1 MLEWL
6 RTPAAIVFVFGVVIF
21 VHELG
26 HFIAAKL
33 MGVYAPRFSI
43 GFGPALWSHKWGE
56 TEYIVAAFPL
66 GGYVR
71 MASRED
77 ESMAFLE
84 GGSETLAAVG
94 AALSGADAIASAA
107 PPPRYYD
114 PEGMA
119 PFGPRPVPEHRW
131 FESKS
136 LPARLF
142 IMLAGVTMNFLL
154 GFFIFAG
161 LIISTGDV
169 ELSSREIGG
178 IVAVPGADSALRAL
192 APGDTIVAVDGH
204 AVTTWNDAQNRIATD
219 TGSTLRIQT
228 NRGTAV
234 IATLDT
240 GFLSRPGIANVVL
253 TPYLP
258 PVVDQVIAHHPAE
271 AAGMQSGDSIT
282 AIDGTPVRTWS
293 AVVNRIEASPGKPL
307 TLTVQ
312 RAAGSKDIVVT
323 PESASGLSPIT
334 QRDTVLG
341 KIGASRKLIGTKKP
355 IAVGVAVHDAWL
367 ASWESAVL
375 VVHTLK
381 ELAVGRQS
389 VKGLMGPVGLAVQS
403 GEAAKQG
410 WSSLLGL
417 LSLLSINL
425 AVFNL
430 LPIPILDGGQ
440 IVINIAESVKGRALD
455 IRTREWFF
463 RVGLAAILILFSIV
477 MFNDVSALARRLFHL

>member
-6 RTPAAIVFVFGVVIF
+6 RTPAAILFVIGVVIF

-43 GFGPALWSHKWGE
+43 GFGPALWSRKWGE
-56 TEYIVAAFPL
+56 TEYILAAFPL

-77 ESMAFLE
+77 ESMAFIE
-84 GGSETLAAVG
+84 GGTETPASMAG
-94 AALSGADAIASAA
+94 GSGAPAIAPEAKK
-107 PPPRYYD
+107 PRYYSS
-114 PEGMA
+114 EGLA
-119 PFGPRPVPEHRW
+119 PFGPHPVPEHRW

-154 GFFIFAG
+154 GFFILAG
-161 LIISTGDV
+161 LIISAGDV
-169 ELSSREIGG
+169 QLPSREIGG
-178 IVAVPGADSALRAL
+178 IVAVPGADSVLRAL
-192 APGDTIVAVDGH
+192 APGDTVIAVDGH
-204 AVTTWNDAQNRIATD
+204 AVATWNDVQKRIATD
-219 TGSTLRIQT
+219 SGSTLHIQT
-228 NRGTAV
+228 NRGSAV

-240 GFLSRPGIANVVL
+240 GFLSRPGIANFVL
-253 TPYLP
+253 TPYFP
-258 PVVDQVIAHHPAE
+258 PVVDQVIANHPAQ
-271 AAGMQSGDSIT
+271 AAGIQPGDSIT

-293 AVVNRIEASPGKPL
+293 AVVNRIEASPGKAL

-312 RAAGSKDIVVT
+312 RAGGSKEIVVT
-323 PESASGLSPIT
+323 PESAAGLSPIT

-341 KIGASRKLIGTKKP
+341 KIGASRKIIGTKSP
-355 IAVGVAVHDAWL
+355 IGIGVATHDAWI
-367 ASWESAVL
+367 ASWQSAGL

-381 ELAVGRQS
+381 ELLVGRQS

-417 LSLLSINL
+417 VSLISINL

-440 IVINIAESVKGRALD
+440 IVINIAEAVKGRALD

>member
-1 MLEWL
+1 MLDWL

-43 GFGPALWSHKWGE
+43 GFGPALWSRKWGE
-56 TEYIVAAFPL
+56 TEYIIAAFPL

-77 ESMAFLE
+77 EAMAFLE
-84 GGSETLAAVG
+84 GGNETPVPEAGGNG
-94 AALSGADAIASAA
+94 APAIAPEAKR
-107 PPPRYYD
+107 PRYYD
-114 PEGMA
+114 PQGLA

-154 GFFIFAG
+154 GFFILAG
-161 LIISTGDV
+161 LIVSTGNV
-169 ELSSREIGG
+169 VLTSREIGS
-178 IVAVPGADSALRAL
+178 ILAVPGADSTLRGL
-192 APGDTIVAVDGH
+192 AAGDTVVSVDGQP
-204 AVTTWNDAQNRIATD
+204 VSTWNDVQLRIASD
-219 TGSTLRIQT
+219 TGATLRIQT
-228 NRGTAV
+228 NRGVAT

-240 GFLSRPGIANVVL
+240 GLLSRPGIANVVL
-253 TPYLP
+253 FPYLP
-258 PVVDQVIAHHPAE
+258 PVVDQVTPGHPAA
-271 AAGMQSGDSIT
+271 AAGMLTGDSIT
-282 AIDGTPVRTWS
+282 AVNGEPVRTWS
-293 AVVNRIEASPGKPL
+293 GLVAHIEASPGKLL

-312 RAAGSKDIVVT
+312 RGTTSREFRVT
-323 PESASGLSPIT
+323 PESTTALSPIT
-334 QRDTVLG
+334 QRDTVVG
-341 KIGASRKLIGTKKP
+341 KIGASRKIVEKRSPVST
-355 IAVGVAVHDAWL
+355 GVAMRDAWVG
-367 ASWESAVL
+367 SWQSAAL
-375 VVHTLK
+375 IVHTLR
-381 ELAVGRQS
+381 ELMVGRQS
-389 VKGLMGPVGLAVQS
+389 IKGLTGPVGLAVQS

-410 WSSLLGL
+410 WTSLLSL

-425 AVFNL
+425 AVVNL

-440 IVINIAESVKGRALD
+440 IVINIAETIKGRALD

-463 RVGLAAILILFSIV
+463 RVGLAAILLIFSIV
-477 MFNDVSALARRLFHL
+477 MFNDVTALARRVFHL

>member
-56 TEYIVAAFPL
+56 TEYIVAALPL

-84 GGSETLAAVG
+84 GGSETPAA
-94 AALSGADAIASAA
+94 AAGGSGAPGIAPEAKK
-107 PPPRYYD
+107 PRYYD

-154 GFFIFAG
+154 GFLIFVG
-161 LIISTGDV
+161 LILSTGDV

-204 AVTTWNDAQNRIATD
+204 AVTTWNDAQKRIATD
-219 TGSTLRIQT
+219 TGS
-228 NRGTAV
+228 
-234 IATLDT
+234 
-240 GFLSRPGIANVVL
+240 
-253 TPYLP
+253 
-258 PVVDQVIAHHPAE
+258 
-271 AAGMQSGDSIT
+271 
-282 AIDGTPVRTWS
+282 
-293 AVVNRIEASPGKPL
+293 
-307 TLTVQ
+307 
-312 RAAGSKDIVVT
+312 
-323 PESASGLSPIT
+323 
-334 QRDTVLG
+334 
-341 KIGASRKLIGTKKP
+341 
-355 IAVGVAVHDAWL
+355 
-367 ASWESAVL
+367 
-375 VVHTLK
+375 
-381 ELAVGRQS
+381 
-389 VKGLMGPVGLAVQS
+389 
-403 GEAAKQG
+403 
-410 WSSLLGL
+410 
-417 LSLLSINL
+417 
-425 AVFNL
+425 
-430 LPIPILDGGQ
+430 
-440 IVINIAESVKGRALD
+440 
-455 IRTREWFF
+455 
-463 RVGLAAILILFSIV
+463 
-477 MFNDVSALARRLFHL
+477 

>member
-1 MLEWL
+1 MLDWL

-43 GFGPALWSHKWGE
+43 GFGPALWSRKWGE
-56 TEYIVAAFPL
+56 TEYILAALPL

-84 GGSETLAAVG
+84 GGSETPATAVG
-94 AALSGADAIASAA
+94 GSGAPAVA
-107 PPPRYYD
+107 PEAKKPRYYD
-114 PEGMA
+114 PDGFA
-119 PFGPRPVPEHRW
+119 PFGPRPVPENRW

-154 GFFIFAG
+154 GFLILAG

-169 ELSSREIGG
+169 ILPSREIGG
-178 IVAVPGADSALRAL
+178 IVAVPGADSALRQL
-192 APGDTIVAVDGH
+192 SPGDTILAVDGQPV
-204 AVTTWNDAQNRIATD
+204 ATWNDVQDRIVKD
-219 TGSTLRIQT
+219 SSKILRIQT
-228 NRGTAV
+228 NRGTAE

-240 GFLSRPGIANVVL
+240 GFFSRPGIANFVL

-258 PVVDQVIAHHPAE
+258 PVVDQVIANHPA
-271 AAGMQSGDSIT
+271 AQAGVLPGDSII
-282 AIDGTPVRTWS
+282 AVNGEPVRTWS
-293 AVVNRIEASPGKPL
+293 AVVNYIESSPGKPI

-312 RAAGSKDIVVT
+312 RAMGAKDIVLT
-323 PESASGLSPIT
+323 PEAAPGLSPIT

-341 KIGASRKLIGTKKP
+341 KIGASRKIVGTRKP
-355 IAVGVAVHDAWL
+355 IPAGDAMHDAWV
-367 ASWESAVL
+367 ASWASAGL
-375 VVHTLK
+375 VVHTLH
-381 ELAVGRQS
+381 ELIVGHQPL
-389 VKGLMGPVGLAVQS
+389 KGLMGPVGLAVQS

-410 WSSLLGL
+410 WTSLLGL

-455 IRTREWFF
+455 LRTREWFF
-463 RVGLAAILILFSIV
+463 RLGLAAILILFSIV
-477 MFNDVSALARRLFHL
+477 MFNDVSALARRIFHL

>member
-56 TEYIVAAFPL
+56 TEYIVAALPL

-84 GGSETLAAVG
+84 GGSETPAA
-94 AALSGADAIASAA
+94 AAGGSGAPGIAPEAKK
-107 PPPRYYD
+107 PRYYD

-154 GFFIFAG
+154 GVLIFVG
-161 LIISTGDV
+161 LILSTGDV

-204 AVTTWNDAQNRIATD
+204 AVTTWNDAQKRIATD
-219 TGSTLRIQT
+219 TGSPLRIRT

-258 PVVDQVIAHHPAE
+258 PVVDQVIAHQPAE
-271 AAGMQSGDSIT
+271 AAGMQPGDSIT
-282 AIDGTPVRTWS
+282 AIDGTPVRSWS

-312 RAAGSKDIVVT
+312 RVAGSKEIVVT
-323 PESASGLSPIT
+323 PEPKSGLSPIT

-341 KIGASRKLIGTKKP
+341 KIGASVKLIGTKKP
-355 IAVGVAVHDAWL
+355 ISADVAIHDAWL
-367 ASWESAVL
+367 ASWGSAVL

-381 ELAVGRQS
+381 ELAVGHQS

-403 GEAAKQG
+403 GEAAQQG

-417 LSLLSINL
+417 LALLSINL

-440 IVINIAESVKGRALD
+440 IVINIAESVKGSALD